1 MKIHSIRSTVAFI
14 LASVF
19 LLLIFPWQAFAA
31 TTLNTGTVVI
41 SDTQQQGTYD
51 ILYDGLDIYLQAAD
65 FEKITRYTYQ
75 ETEEAVAYTLGQ
87 KTLAISKSGK
97 HTVQIPALGV
107 YENYGLTL
115 KGIVQSGG
123 KTYISVS
130 ELLPWLNV
138 SVSEKDGILI
148 VVPDDISFWE
158 VCADLNSSKDL
169 FNLSKD
175 FGDSAISKTGLA
187 AMLTYNM
194 VTSLKIDNVLDN
206 APTDAVI
213 SSYEKIYVDM
223 ATDETLLSGEANAFV
238 NKIYTANNNIDTVEK
253 VFGVNEGAFHNK
265 ATQTLLE
272 QGMTDEWQAFEDFAA
287 TWNDVRTTIS
297 AAKTVADYLPLL
309 KTMKLLETQFYMTQD
324 YKTYLSKLTKSGT
337 RTGVEALALKKV
349 NAELETRQSAAEV
362 TLLSSLT
369 KNLRKVLQNPQ
380 VSDNPFCEDISLYLI
395 ASNLFYSTILTV
407 NPAFSDMSNI
417 ATYSSIM
424 NRSWNEGEQ
433 YTSQVATK
441 DNLLMATESY
451 KVALK
456 ASKTCFNTLQK
467 TTDIRLLGF
476 IKVLGDTSTLMKY
489 RTDPIDQKIAA
500 LSVTAKYRENDSVE
514 GKKEYKKTIRENIK
528 KCQVSM
534 NGEAGSATDD
544 NDSEVKESTTV
555 QQVWAREPYLDCE
568 EIEPLFTGI
577 LIDDMIPGLYQQID
591 MYSNYIITSN
601 GGNWNVYD
609 VMNEQYIV
617 ENQST
622 YPPTV
627 CGICKGLFSR
637 DEKRSESEL
646 TDINN
651 AITAMEAPFHIGNHP
666 HGAVGSFYVYSTQEN
681 TVYLTYSQPGPLESE
696 PVAAEQNTLL
706 RVQVGNSV
714 DESDFGGSIA
724 WEPSYGTPYAIA
736 PRTAV
741 LVTDFIYQ
749 NVAMPT
755 KNLIAVQNSSG
766 YWGYVDASGTEVIP
780 CEYQP
785 VLHYGWKELSCP
797 APELYGKVVLKDK
810 NNQYLVKNISGDTL
824 IEPGSYEKLAPALQ
838 QDCVWAKQNGKWGL
852 LKIVDANMSADTSA
866 AVAAYKNY
874 FYDHFTENDY
884 VYLADVT
891 HDGVEDMLV
900 VQKFSDNEYLLYAW
914 IFTIEDDGM
923 IKEIYQERTGI
934 DHTSGFFNWFIKIS
948 DDGTA
953 NLGREY
959 YGLWQGYGAE
969 TFVESYFD
977 NEGNE
982 YPIEQI
988 EVNSDDPSSV
998 GADGAVTSEAMRK
1011 FNEQVFEYKKANGFC
1026 KIYESYSSGPEYAVS
1041 SVETTPS
1048 VVFAG

>member
-1 MKIHSIRSTVAFI
+1 MKIHSVRSTVAFT
-14 LASVF
+14 LACI
-19 LLLIFPWQAFAA
+19 LLLLTFPWQAFAA
-31 TTLNTGTVVI
+31 TALNTGTIVI
-41 SDTQQQGTYD
+41 SNTQQQGTYD

-65 FEKITRYTYQ
+65 FEKITRYTYR
-75 ETEEAVAYTLGQ
+75 ETEETIAYTLGQ
-87 KTLAISKSGK
+87 KTLVISKSGK
-97 HTVQIPALGV
+97 HPVQIPALGV
-107 YENYGLTL
+107 YANYGLTL
-115 KGIVQSGG
+115 KEIVQSGG

-138 SVSEKDGILI
+138 SVSEKDGMLI

-169 FNLSKD
+169 FNLSRD

-187 AMLTYNM
+187 AMLTYNL
-194 VTSLKIDNVLDN
+194 VTGLKLDNVLDN
-206 APTDAVI
+206 TNTDEVI
-213 SSYEKIYVDM
+213 SSYEKIYIDM
-223 ATDETLLSGEANAFV
+223 STDETLLSGEANAFV
-238 NKIYTANNNIDTVEK
+238 NKVYTTNNNINTIEK
-253 VFGVNEGAFHNK
+253 VFGINEDAFHNK
-265 ATQTLLE
+265 TVQTLLE
-272 QGMTDEWQAFEDFAA
+272 QGMTDEWQAFEDFAT
-287 TWNDVRTTIS
+287 TWDDVRTTIS
-297 AAKTVADYLPLL
+297 AAKTVADYIPLM
-309 KTMKLLETQFYMTQD
+309 KTMKFLETQFYTTQD
-324 YKTYLSKLTKSGT
+324 YKTYLSKLTKSDT

-380 VSDNPFCEDISLYLI
+380 VNDNPVCEDISLYLK
-395 ASNLFYSTILTV
+395 AANLFYSTILTV

-417 ATYSSIM
+417 GTYSSIM

-514 GKKEYKKTIRENIK
+514 GKDDYKKTIREDIK
-528 KCQVSM
+528 KCQISM
-534 NGEAGSATDD
+534 NGGAGSATDD
-544 NDSEVKESTTV
+544 DAPEIKEPTTV

-568 EIEPLFTGI
+568 EIEPLFMGI

-591 MYSNYIITSN
+591 TYSNYIITSN
-601 GGNWNVYD
+601 GGNWNVYA
-609 VMNEQYIV
+609 VMNGQYIV
-617 ENQST
+617 ENQNT
-622 YPPTV
+622 DPPTV

-637 DEKRSESEL
+637 DEERSESEL

-651 AITAMEAPFHIGNHP
+651 AITAMGAPFHIGNHP
-666 HGAVGSFYVYSTQEN
+666 HGAAGSFYVYSPLEN

-696 PVAAEQNTLL
+696 SVAAEQDTLL
-706 RVQVGNSV
+706 GVQTGNSV
-714 DESDFGGSIA
+714 DESDDGGGIA
-724 WEPSYGTPYAIA
+724 WEPSYGTPYAVA
-736 PRTAV
+736 TRTGV

-749 NVAMPT
+749 KVAMPT

-785 VLHYGWKELSCP
+785 VLHYGQKELSCP
-797 APELYGKVVLKDK
+797 APELYGNVVLRNKD
-810 NNQYLVKNISGDTL
+810 NQYLVKDISGNTV

-852 LKIVDANMSADTSA
+852 LKIIDANMSTDTLA

-874 FYDHFTENDY
+874 FYDYFKESDY
-884 VYLADVT
+884 AYLADVT

-900 VQKFSDNEYLLYAW
+900 VQKSSENECRLYAW
-914 IFTIEDDGM
+914 IFTIEDNGT
-923 IKEIYQERTGI
+923 IKEIYQERTGV
-934 DHTSGFFNWFIKIS
+934 DHASGFFNWFIKTG

-959 YGLWQGYGAE
+959 YGLWHSYGAE
-969 TFVESYFD
+969 IFVESYFD

-998 GADGAVTSEAMRK
+998 GADGAVTSEALRK
-1011 FNEQVFEYKKANGFC
+1011 FNEQVFEHKKANGFR

>member
-1 MKIHSIRSTVAFI
+1 MKIHSISRTIAFT
-14 LASVF
+14 LATM
-19 LLLIFPWQAFAA
+19 LLLFVFPWHAFAA
-31 TTLNTGTVVI
+31 SAFSTGTIVI
-41 SDTQQQGTYD
+41 SDTQQQQTYD
-51 ILYDGLDIYLQAAD
+51 VLYDGMDIYLQAAD
-65 FEKITRYTYQ
+65 FERITRYTYQ
-75 ETEEAVAYTLGQ
+75 ETDDSVAYTLGQ
-87 KTLAISKSGK
+87 KTVVISKDGR
-97 HTVQIPALGV
+97 HIVQIPALGV

-115 KGIVQSGG
+115 KGIVQNGG
-123 KTYISVS
+123 NTYISVS

-138 SVSEKDGILI
+138 SVSEKDGVLI
-148 VVPDDISFWE
+148 IVPDDISFWE

-169 FNLSKD
+169 FNLSRD

-194 VTSLKIDNVLDN
+194 VTGLKLDNVLDN
-206 APTDAVI
+206 TNTDEVI
-213 SSYEKIYVDM
+213 SSYEKIYIDM
-223 ATDETLLSGEANAFV
+223 STDETLLSGEANAFV
-238 NKIYTANNNIDTVEK
+238 NKVYTANNNINTIEK
-253 VFGVNEGAFHNK
+253 VFGINEDALHNK
-265 ATQTLLE
+265 TVQTLLE
-272 QGMTDEWQAFEDFAA
+272 QGMTDEWQAFEDFAS
-287 TWNDVRTTIS
+287 TWDDVRSTVS

-309 KTMKLLETQFYMTQD
+309 KMMKLVETQFYATQD
-324 YKTYLSKLTKSGT
+324 YKTYLNNLTNNGT
-337 RTGVEALALKKV
+337 RTGVEALALRRV
-349 NAELETRQSAAEV
+349 NAELESRQSAAVV

-369 KNLRKVLQNPQ
+369 KNLESMLKNPQ
-380 VSDNPFCEDISLYLI
+380 VSGNPFCEDISLYLV
-395 ASNLFYSTILTV
+395 AANLFYSTVLTA

-424 NRSWNEGEQ
+424 NQSWNEGVQ

-467 TTDIRLLGF
+467 TTDIRLFGF

-489 RTDPIDQKIAA
+489 RTDPIDQKIAE

-514 GKKEYKKTIRENIK
+514 GKDAYKKTIREDIK
-528 KCQVSM
+528 KCQISM
-534 NGEAGSATDD
+534 NGGAGSATDD
-544 NDSEVKESTTV
+544 NASEIMKPTTV

-568 EIEPLFTGI
+568 EIEPLFSGI
-577 LIDDMIPGLYQQID
+577 LIEDMIPGPHQQID
-591 MYSNYIITSN
+591 TYSNYIITSN

-627 CGICKGLFSR
+627 CGICKGLFSK
-637 DEKRSESEL
+637 DEERSVSEL

-651 AITAMEAPFHIGNHP
+651 AITAMGAPFHIGNHP
-666 HGAVGSFYVYSTQEN
+666 HGAVGSFYVYSPQEN
-681 TVYLTYSQPGPLESE
+681 TVYMTYRQPGPLESE
-696 PVAAEQNTLL
+696 AVATEQAILL
-706 RVQVGNSV
+706 GVQTGNSV
-714 DESDFGGSIA
+714 DESDDGGGIA
-724 WEPSYGTPYAIA
+724 WEPSYGTPYAVA
-736 PRTAV
+736 TRTGV

-749 NVAMPT
+749 KVAMPT

-785 VLHYGWKELSCP
+785 VLHYGQKELSCP
-797 APELYGKVVLKDK
+797 APELYGNVVLRNKD
-810 NNQYLVKNISGDTL
+810 NQYLVKDISGNTV
-824 IEPGSYEKLAPALQ
+824 IEPGSYEKLAPALR

-852 LKIVDANMSADTSA
+852 LKIIDANMSTDTSA

-874 FYDHFTENDY
+874 FYDHFKESDY

-900 VQKFSDNEYLLYAW
+900 VQKSSENEGCLYAW
-914 IFTIEDDGM
+914 IFTIEDNGT
-923 IKEIYQERTGI
+923 IKEIYQERTGV
-934 DHTSGFFNWFIKIS
+934 DHASGFFNWFIKTS

-953 NLGREY
+953 NLGREH

-969 TFVESYFD
+969 IFVESYFD

-982 YPIEQI
+982 YHIKQI
-988 EVNSDDPSSV
+988 EVNSDDSSSV
-998 GADGAVTSEAMRK
+998 GADGAVTSEALRK
-1011 FNEQVFEYKKANGFC
+1011 FNEQVFEYKKANEFR